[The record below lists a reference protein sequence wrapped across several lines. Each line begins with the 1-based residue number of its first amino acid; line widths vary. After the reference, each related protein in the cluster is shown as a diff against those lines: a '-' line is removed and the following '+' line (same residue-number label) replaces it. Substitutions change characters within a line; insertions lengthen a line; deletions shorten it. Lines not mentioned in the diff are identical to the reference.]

1 MPKCIEMENYR
12 YIPSMVHAGDSTIE
26 VPQVNIYNVVIGLN
40 LFAFSVS
47 ILQYCYI
54 CYLKKKLYFIRN
66 ILFSP
71 LKCIFLIKFC
81 KFTKI

>member
-54 CYLKKKLYFIRN
+54 CYLKKKFVLHKKYFI
-66 ILFSP
+66 FS
-71 LKCIFLIKFC
+71 IEMHISN
-81 KFTKI
+81 